1 MGPKCH
7 HKCPYE
13 REAKGDT
20 DIQGGEEVKTEP
32 RNADSHQKL
41 EGARTGFSSRAFGG
55 NVALLTS
62 GFQASGLQ
70 NGERVSVLF

>member
-13 REAKGDT
+13 GEAKGNTDT
-20 DIQGGEEVKTEP
+20 QGGEEVKTKP
-32 RNADSHQKL
+32 RKAGGG
-41 EGARTGFSSRAFGG
+41 EYGFSSRAFGG

-62 GFQASGLQ
+62 
-70 NGERVSVLF
+70 